1 MPGIATRLTNN
12 NASRINH
19 QQSPVTLTRLSIVIE
34 DYHEEWV
41 KCRFLSDK
49 QTSDAFKLTVM
60 IGNLCEEPYL
70 Y

>member
-1 MPGIATRLTNN
+1 MPGIATRLTDIK
-12 NASRINH
+12 ASRINH

-41 KCRFLSDK
+41 KCRFFSDK

-60 IGNLCEEPYL
+60 IGNLCEGP
-70 Y
+70 